1 MANTSLIFYKDL
13 PLDFT
18 AHPVTGDVRSIK
30 NEVAIKNSLRNLLS
44 TKKGSKPFFPQYG
57 TNLQNHLFNNINAF
71 TKRTIQKEI
80 QDAVRL
86 FEPRVSVE
94 NVSLSFRNTRSDVRT
109 ILQKF
114 WKMFSLHTQKKWRK
128 AGLEAFSRFSL
139 F

>member
-18 AHPVTGDVRSIK
+18 AHPVTGDVRAIK

-71 TKRTIQKEI
+71 TKRSIQKEI
-80 QDAVRL
+80 QDATRL
-86 FEPRVSVE
+86 FEPRV
-94 NVSLSFRNTRSDVRT
+94 F
-109 ILQKF
+109 II
-114 WKMFSLHTQKKWRK
+114 
-128 AGLEAFSRFSL
+128 
-139 F
+139 

>member
-1 MANTSLIFYKDL
+1 MNCQDKMANTSLIFYKDL

-94 NVSLSFRNTRSDVRT
+94 NVSVEDDRNGSGVQVQIFFTIGNLNTKESLTLTFTRT
-109 ILQKF
+109 
-114 WKMFSLHTQKKWRK
+114 T
-128 AGLEAFSRFSL
+128 
-139 F
+139 

>member
-86 FEPRVSVE
+86 FEPRDSVE
-94 NVSLSFRNTRSDVRT
+94 NVSVEDDRNGSGVQVQIFFTIGNLNTKESLTLTFTRT
-109 ILQKF
+109 
-114 WKMFSLHTQKKWRK
+114 T
-128 AGLEAFSRFSL
+128 
-139 F
+139 

>member
-18 AHPVTGDVRSIK
+18 AHPVTGDVRAIK

-71 TKRTIQKEI
+71 TKSSIQKEI
-80 QDAVRL
+80 QDATRL
-86 FEPRVSVE
+86 FEPRVFIE
-94 NVSLSFRNTRSDVRT
+94 NVTVEDDKNGSGVQVQIFFTISNLNTKESLTLTFTRT
-109 ILQKF
+109 
-114 WKMFSLHTQKKWRK
+114 T
-128 AGLEAFSRFSL
+128 
-139 F
+139 